1 VTRFRFLFFT
11 RINKEEYL
19 SRDPGAL
26 TFVEPM
32 PILERG
38 QYATCVSWM
47 EVFCVVKESA
57 QSQENSDRD
66 GEVAR
71 RRAVLADV
79 YDTLPSYGSMA
90 FWRTVEE
97 PDLQAAVPL
106 EVLVRCV
113 RTAIARG
120 DDEGRNRILEVIFQ
134 RTHMSNEYWAN
145 SILKTAPLEADER
158 KALVN
163 DLYADLCECFIRA
176 VIDEKRSFWEEN
188 FQHCLM
194 FERKHVYRSF
204 MRREGRWNSLDGKR
218 SERIPRMLVASLDQ
232 PAQLTDGDTYELDIE
247 DEKAQK
253 ALLAV
258 EQADI
263 PGLILRL
270 PDRLKPIVLLIF
282 WEGRTEK
289 DTAQLLGITD
299 RTVRNRLREAFKLLH
314 TELEPER
321 EFARQ

>member
-1 VTRFRFLFFT
+1 
-11 RINKEEYL
+11 
-19 SRDPGAL
+19 
-26 TFVEPM
+26 
-32 PILERG
+32 
-38 QYATCVSWM
+38 
-47 EVFCVVKESA
+47 
-57 QSQENSDRD
+57 
-66 GEVAR
+66 
-71 RRAVLADV
+71 
-79 YDTLPSYGSMA
+79 MA

-106 EVLVRCV
+106 EVLVRYV

-145 SILKTAPLEADER
+145 SILKTAHLEADER

-204 MRREGRWNSLDGKR
+204 MRREGRWKSLDGKR
-218 SERIPRMLVASLDQ
+218 SERIPRMLVASLDR
-232 PAQLTDGDTYELDIE
+232 PAQLTDGDTYELDVE

-289 DTAQLLGITD
+289 DTAKILGITD
-299 RTVRNRLREAFKLLH
+299 RTVRNRMREAFQLLH

-321 EFARQ
+321 ELSHG